1 MIIYVPEDIYARLN
15 VQLKGIPE
23 KMTDVLRKT
32 INNTAQFA
40 RKDTVKR
47 AEERYL
53 LQEAPSR
60 IKAASD
66 YESARGKQLQA
77 TITVRGSKE
86 PLINFDVVKNGVTES
101 AKARVLKTSSIED
114 LTVTK
119 DGETLKAFVQT
130 VKNHSKNGGT
140 STHIGVFQRLSKSER
155 KDGGKRNAIKQLYS
169 IDIPQMIDNANV
181 YPLIEN
187 DIQEKMRINLEKHI
201 AKVMEGMT

>member
-1 MIIYVPEDIYARLN
+1 MIIYVPEDIYTRLN
-15 VQLKGIPE
+15 TQLKGIPE
-23 KMTDVLRKT
+23 KIPDVLRKT
-32 INNTAQFA
+32 INSTAQFA

-47 AEERYL
+47 ADERYL
-53 LQEAPSR
+53 LQEAPER
-60 IKAASD
+60 IKAASE

-86 PLINFDVVKNGVTES
+86 PLINFDVVKNGKTES
-101 AKARVLKTSSIED
+101 AKARVLKSSTVEE

-119 DGETLKAFVQT
+119 DGETLKAFVQS
-130 VKNHSKNGGT
+130 VKNRKKSGEV

-181 YPLIEN
+181 YPLIEK
-187 DIQEKMRINLEKHI
+187 DIQEKLHENLEKHI